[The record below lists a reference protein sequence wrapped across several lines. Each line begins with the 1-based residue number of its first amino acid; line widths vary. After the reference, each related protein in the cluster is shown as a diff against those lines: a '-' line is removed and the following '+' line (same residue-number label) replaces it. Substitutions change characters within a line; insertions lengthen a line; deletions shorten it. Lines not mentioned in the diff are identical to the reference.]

1 MNDTDQ
7 TESWV
12 QPCTLHNNNK
22 SICKAQNLVPRD
34 YSKRAHTHTHTHR
47 GTRTH
52 KHSDYTKLNI
62 KSLKRA
68 ANRFEMDEDGSTEQ
82 KT

>member
-1 MNDTDQ
+1 MIQ
-7 TESWV
+7 TRLRAGSSHA
-12 QPCTLHNNNK
+12 PCIIIIKVFVKHKILSLGTIL
-22 SICKAQNLVPRD
+22 S
-34 YSKRAHTHTHTHR
+34 AHTHTHTHR